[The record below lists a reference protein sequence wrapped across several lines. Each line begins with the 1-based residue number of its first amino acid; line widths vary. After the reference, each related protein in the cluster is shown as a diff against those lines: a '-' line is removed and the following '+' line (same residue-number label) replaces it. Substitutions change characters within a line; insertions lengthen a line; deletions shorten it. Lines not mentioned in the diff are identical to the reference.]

1 MDFELNDEQRELR
14 RTIKEF
20 ADSKIAPV
28 ARELEQSNTYPTEI
42 VEHMKRM
49 GLFGLTIPT
58 EFGGQGADMVSL
70 AIVFEE
76 IARVW
81 MGIAGIIGS
90 HSLSCRMIAL
100 HGTDEQKK
108 SLLPDLASG
117 DRRTGIGLTEPH
129 AGSDLQA
136 ITTTARRE
144 GDTYVVRGVKMW
156 ITNARYA
163 NPLPCLVKTDPNSE
177 PRHRGMSVI
186 LVPMDAHGVTVS
198 RDLGKLGYKG
208 PETCEVVLDEV
219 VVPASNLLGGIEGR
233 GMQQALS
240 ALECGRINIAA
251 RAVGVATAALD
262 EALGYT
268 KERVAFGQPIAAFQ
282 AVQMKLA
289 DMATEVQAAR
299 LLTYWAASKL
309 DAGRADTET
318 GMAKLFASEVAIRC
332 ALDSMRL
339 HGAHGY
345 STEANI
351 ERLYRDAPL
360 MAIGEGTNDILR
372 TVIAKGLTGLK

>member
-1 MDFELNDEQRELR
+1 MDFELTDEQGQLQ
-14 RTIKEF
+14 RTVREF
-20 ADSKIAPV
+20 ADSEIAPV

-42 VEHMKRM
+42 VEHMKKM

-58 EFGGQGADMVSL
+58 EYGGQGADMVSL

-100 HGTDEQKK
+100 HGTEEQKK

-117 DRRTGIGLTEPH
+117 ARRTGIGLTEPH

-136 ITTTARRE
+136 ISTTAVRE

-163 NPLPCLVKTDPNSE
+163 DPLPCLVKTDPNAE
-177 PRHRGMSVI
+177 PRHRGMSVV
-186 LVPMDAHGVTVS
+186 LVPMDAPGVTVS

-208 PETCEVVLDEV
+208 PETCEVVLDHV
-219 VVPASNLLGGIEGR
+219 VVPADSLLGGIEGR

-268 KERVAFGQPIAAFQ
+268 KERSAFGQPIAAFQ

-299 LLTYWAASKL
+299 LLTHWAASRL

-372 TVIAKGLTGLK
+372 TVIAKGLTGIK

>member
-1 MDFELNDEQRELR
+1 MDFELTDEQGQLQ
-14 RTIKEF
+14 RTVREF
-20 ADSKIAPV
+20 ADSEIAPV

-42 VEHMKRM
+42 VEHMKKM

-58 EFGGQGADMVSL
+58 EYGGQGADMVSL

-76 IARVW
+76 IAKVW

-186 LVPMDAHGVTVS
+186 LVPMD
-198 RDLGKLGYKG
+198 
-208 PETCEVVLDEV
+208 
-219 VVPASNLLGGIEGR
+219 
-233 GMQQALS
+233 
-240 ALECGRINIAA
+240 
-251 RAVGVATAALD
+251 
-262 EALGYT
+262 
-268 KERVAFGQPIAAFQ
+268 
-282 AVQMKLA
+282 
-289 DMATEVQAAR
+289 
-299 LLTYWAASKL
+299 
-309 DAGRADTET
+309 
-318 GMAKLFASEVAIRC
+318 
-332 ALDSMRL
+332 
-339 HGAHGY
+339 
-345 STEANI
+345 
-351 ERLYRDAPL
+351 
-360 MAIGEGTNDILR
+360 
-372 TVIAKGLTGLK
+372 